1 MEEIDK
7 LANDLVEG
15 RIACDSCEGLSSL
28 VDEVRSGK
36 ISLETFK
43 QILRDSLK
51 DLDGFS

>member
-7 LANDLVEG
+7 LANDLVKG
-15 RIACDSCEGLSSL
+15 RIACDSCEALSSL
-28 VDEVRSGK
+28 VDDVRSGK

-51 DLDGFS
+51 DLDGLS